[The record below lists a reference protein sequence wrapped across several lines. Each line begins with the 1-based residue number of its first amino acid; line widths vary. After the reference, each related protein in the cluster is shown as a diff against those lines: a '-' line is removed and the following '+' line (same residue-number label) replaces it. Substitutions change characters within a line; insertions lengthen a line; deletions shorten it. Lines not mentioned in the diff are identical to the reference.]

1 MKNPFKIY
9 RIDRLF
15 FLGFALFLIAVLGC
29 AVWAS
34 YTISSRELAATS
46 SYYQQQLLNE
56 VNNELSARLT
66 TIEQISLST
75 SRDQELIDLLSGS
88 GSTYE
93 HYRKTRETELSLQ
106 TLTYSIP
113 LIQGIDLYMNNP
125 FPMSSQEGY
134 IHFRSLQEAPGQSW
148 YPLVE
153 QGDFTWSGEYTVP
166 SIQGDVP
173 VMSFVR
179 KIVYDDKYL
188 GILAIHVKA
197 GSIKKILSGDTPGT
211 NRVMLDASGRQLLAV
226 GEVPGQALPAGR
238 TDEMTEA
245 NGVLRLNGKAGMND
259 TLLVYSKVDN
269 SHWVLVQMTPWE
281 QITAGSRRLAEVIG
295 LIGLTAVLLTSL
307 LALWLSK
314 QFTRPLKQLIGAMK
328 RFSIGGK
335 ETPLP
340 EDYRNEFGQL
350 FSGYRQQNERI
361 NQLYQSLQQRLEQQ
375 RRAEIKALQANIN
388 PHFLYNT
395 LDQLNWMA
403 IENGQERISRI
414 LELMGR
420 MFRIG
425 LSNGESFVTLEEE
438 AEHIRC
444 YLEIQQIRWESGL
457 NFSIELP
464 ETSRS
469 LYVPKMTLQPF
480 VENCVV
486 HGFNGRDHG
495 FIRICAEE
503 DGGRLLLMVED
514 DGAGL
519 QTVSTARNRTNGGYG
534 IRNVRE
540 RIDAYFGSAYGVAL
554 FNRTEGGTRAVI
566 TLPRLTERPQ
576 QEA

>member
-34 YTISSRELAATS
+34 YSISSRELAATS

-125 FPMSSQEGY
+125 FPMSSHEGY

-166 SIQGDVP
+166 SVQGDVP

-197 GSIKKILSGDTPGT
+197 GSIKNILSGDAPGT
-211 NRVMLDASGRQLLAV
+211 NRVMLDSSGRQLLAV
-226 GEVPGQALPAGR
+226 GEVPPQALPAGR

-245 NGVLRLNGKAGMND
+245 NGVLRLRGEAGMND

-314 QFTRPLKQLIGAMK
+314 QFTRPLKQLIGAMR

-425 LSNGESFVTLEEE
+425 LSNGESFITLEEE
-438 AEHIRC
+438 ADHIRC

-457 NFSIELP
+457 DFSIELP
-464 ETSRS
+464 VTSRS

-480 VENCVV
+480 VENCIV

-495 FIRICAEE
+495 FIRICVKE
-503 DGGRLLLMVED
+503 DSECVLLTVED
-514 DGAGL
+514 DGRGL
-519 QTVSTARNRTNGGYG
+519 HSISTTRKRTNGGYG

-540 RIDAYFGSAYGVAL
+540 RIDAYFGSAYGVVL
-554 FNRTEGGTRAVI
+554 SSRTEGGTRAVI
-566 TLPRLTERPQ
+566 TLPRLAERPQ

>member
-15 FLGFALFLIAVLGC
+15 FLGFALFLIVVLGC

-88 GSTYE
+88 SSTYE

-125 FPMSSQEGY
+125 FSTSSQEGY

-166 SIQGDVP
+166 SVQGDVP

-197 GSIKKILSGDTPGT
+197 GSIKNILSGDTPGT
-211 NRVMLDASGRQLLAV
+211 NRVMLDSSGRQLLAV

-245 NGVLRLNGKAGMND
+245 NGVLRLNGEAGMND

-328 RFSIGGK
+328 RFSIGDK
-335 ETPLP
+335 EPMLP

-403 IENGQERISRI
+403 IERGQERISRI

-425 LSNGESFVTLEEE
+425 LSNGESFITLEEE
-438 AEHIRC
+438 ADHIRC

-464 ETSRS
+464 DAARN

-480 VENCVV
+480 VENCIV

-495 FIRICAEE
+495 FIRICVQE
-503 DGGRLLLMVED
+503 DGERVLLTVED
-514 DGAGL
+514 DGRGL
-519 QTVSTARNRTNGGYG
+519 HSASTERNRTNGGYG

-540 RIDAYFGSAYGVAL
+540 RIDAYFGSTYGVAL
-554 FNRTEGGTRAVI
+554 SNRTEGGTRAII
-566 TLPRLTERPQ
+566 TLPHLAERPQ